1 MQECEVLCS
10 KLVIMTR
17 GVIQCMGSS
26 QYIKEKYCQ
35 ELNITVKCKRINNDM
50 IVSNHEDQEENS
62 NAQNDVALLED
73 FIVKNISN
81 SIIRDRQQ
89 ETLFIQIDNRE
100 HCLNYKDRQ
109 TISDLFF
116 ILDSIKYRFN
126 IETFSISEPTLEQVF
141 FLLTQHTNSS
151 LNSRWFQTT
160 FFCTFNSNK

>member
-17 GVIQCMGSS
+17 GVIQCIGSA

-35 ELNITVKCKRINNDM
+35 ELNITVKCKRLASGESGAVGTD
-50 IVSNHEDQEENS
+50 EDTEAGPS
-62 NAQNDVALLED
+62 NDVALLED
-73 FIVKNISN
+73 FIIKNVPN
-81 SIIRDRQQ
+81 SLVRDRQQ

-100 HCLNYKDRQ
+100 HCLNYKNRQ

-141 FLLTQHTNSS
+141 FLLTQHTN
-151 LNSRWFQTT
+151 NNN
-160 FFCTFNSNK
+160 FNAN